1 MLKKFGVPSEGLELK
16 IESRGV
22 PPNGGGE
29 VLLSVPIVQ
38 SLTAVTWIDEGMGK
52 RIRGVTF
59 SARVSTQFENTMR
72 HAAREIFN
80 RLLPDVYIVTDHKA
94 ETTSGCFVSAD
105 TAVSYARED
114 DVTEIDDEKKELLP
128 PADAGEQIASVLL
141 QEIEQGVVVDSRHQV
156 CVVSALYYLFVSVDW
171 IP

>member
-1 MLKKFGVPSEGLELK
+1 MF
-16 IESRGV
+16 
-22 PPNGGGE
+22 
-29 VLLSVPIVQ
+29 LSCAALQ
-38 SLTAVTWIDEGMGK
+38 AVTWIDEGMVK

-59 SARVSTQFENTMR
+59 SARVST
-72 HAAREIFN
+72 HSPGYGIS
-80 RLLPDVYIVTDHKA
+80 LVA

-128 PADAGEQIASVLL
+128 PADTGEQIASVLL